1 MRVIDR
7 PDVVISGL
15 SGRFPS
21 ADNLEQFRD
30 NLFNSVD
37 MVTADSSRWPLGKT
51 ILCNITFTLAVDTF
65 LNVVVKATWRGH
77 LKS

>member
-1 MRVIDR
+1 MKER

-21 ADNLEQFRD
+21 ADSLQEFRD

-37 MVTADSSRWPLGKT
+37 MVTADDTRWPQGKLDCNF
-51 ILCNITFTLAVDTF
+51 ILHYKF
-65 LNVVVKATWRGH
+65 LM
-77 LKS
+77 